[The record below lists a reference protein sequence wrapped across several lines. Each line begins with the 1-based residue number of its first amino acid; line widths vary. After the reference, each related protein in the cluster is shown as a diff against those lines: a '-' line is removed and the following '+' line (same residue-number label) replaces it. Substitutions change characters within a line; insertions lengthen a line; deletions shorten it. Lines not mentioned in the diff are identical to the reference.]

1 MVEQSYPKRLDWWS
15 YGQPGGMSLM
25 LHYRTL
31 ARLNST
37 QHFTYKI
44 NVDVFSQSRCVLS
57 HFSLT
62 LCNPMEYSPP
72 GSSVHGIFQARM
84 LEWIAMPSS
93 RGSSQSMDLC
103 ALASGFFTTGATW
116 EQLKQIA
123 SIIEESKRSQQA
135 ETIEET
141 L

>member
-1 MVEQSYPKRLDWWS
+1 
-15 YGQPGGMSLM
+15 M

-84 LEWIAMPSS
+84 LEWIAISYSKGSS
-93 RGSSQSMDLC
+93 RPRDQAWSLVSP
-103 ALASGFFTTGATW
+103 ALAGRFFTAVLPRKPKQSKIFGANRFLATVTKVCILFTFWGVANKKRTGMHF
-116 EQLKQIA
+116 I
-123 SIIEESKRSQQA
+123 
-135 ETIEET
+135 
-141 L
+141 

>member
-1 MVEQSYPKRLDWWS
+1 MFYFGFRL
-15 YGQPGGMSLM
+15 
-25 LHYRTL
+25 
-31 ARLNST
+31 
-37 QHFTYKI
+37 
-44 NVDVFSQSRCVLS
+44 SQWVHHLCS
-57 HFSLT
+57 T
-62 LCNPMEYSPP
+62 LCDPMHHSPP

-135 ETIEET
+135 EAIEET